1 MSTMDDALLD
11 MVAHTIHR
19 IDHEPTTTR
28 CGLELSAPYA
38 KGNTGHLLASVLEAG
53 SSVNLCTECY
63 PEFAHGLAC

>member
-1 MSTMDDALLD
+1 MSTVDDALLD
-11 MVAHTIHR
+11 MVEHTIHR

-28 CGLELSAPYA
+28 CGLELVAPYA
-38 KGNTGHLLASVLEAG
+38 KGSMHHLLASVLEAG